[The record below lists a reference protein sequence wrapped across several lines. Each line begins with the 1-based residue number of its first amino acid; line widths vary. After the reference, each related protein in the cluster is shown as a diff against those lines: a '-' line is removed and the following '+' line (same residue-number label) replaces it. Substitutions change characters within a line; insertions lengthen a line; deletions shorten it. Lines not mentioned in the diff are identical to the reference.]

1 MLRERKGTQAVDQHR
16 HSSPVL
22 QEQVGKKMSQSHKDR
37 LIMNFV
43 MGDMQCFSAV
53 ENEQFR
59 RLVNTMQLSA
69 TVMNRKSLVNKIE
82 NLYKEH
88 EASLITTLGKTSI
101 VCCTTD
107 CWIASNR

>member
-1 MLRERKGTQAVDQHR
+1 
-16 HSSPVL
+16 
-22 QEQVGKKMSQSHKDR
+22 
-37 LIMNFV
+37 MNFV